1 MSQAIA
7 RYASTLFELA
17 NSEKNLAVVEK
28 DASALMNA
36 FSASGDLQRAMKSP
50 LYAASDKIAVLA
62 KICSKLKTSKL
73 VVNFVSV
80 VANNG
85 RSGELPAMF
94 KGFLETSAAAR
105 GVVSAQ
111 VETAAALSQDQL
123 SELKKSLGAALGK
136 QVEIETTVKPEL
148 IGGLVVKLGSVLFD
162 DSIKAKLDRL
172 KISLKGN

>member
-17 NSEKNLAVVEK
+17 NSEKNLTIVEK
-28 DASALMNA
+28 DAAALMNA
-36 FSASGDLQRAMKSP
+36 FSASDDLQSAMKSP
-50 LYAASDKIAVLA
+50 LYAAADKIAVLV
-62 KICSKLKTSKL
+62 KICSKLKISKL

-94 KGFLETSAAAR
+94 KEFLETSAAAR
-105 GVVSAQ
+105 GVVSAK
-111 VETAAALSQDQL
+111 VATAAALNQDQL
-123 SELKKSLGAALGK
+123 SELKKSLGQALGR
-136 QVEIETTVKPEL
+136 QVEVETTVKPEL
-148 IGGLVVKLGSVLFD
+148 IGGLVVKVGSVLFD